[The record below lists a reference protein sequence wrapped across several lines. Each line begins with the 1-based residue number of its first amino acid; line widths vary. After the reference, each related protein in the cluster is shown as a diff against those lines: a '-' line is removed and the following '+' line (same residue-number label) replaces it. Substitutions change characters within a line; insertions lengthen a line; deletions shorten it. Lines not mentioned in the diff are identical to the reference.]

1 MYKLIP
7 HARVLN
13 SWLMAGTLA
22 DWRYAYPFVDLSIS
36 VVVPSVAPSTAPDN

>member
-7 HARVLN
+7 HARVPI
-13 SWLMAGTLA
+13 SWFMAGTLA

-36 VVVPSVAPSTAPDN
+36 VVVPSVAPSTTLDN